1 MALNQKLTPILAG
14 RIIKSTRL
22 DDSIH
27 WIVFTDGSELKI
39 KTQDSQSHDPFIGRA
54 VHRVR
59 QAGTT
64 MTIDFDDDTSLEI
77 TLAEATSSV
86 MLRNK
91 NCVLEYAD

>member
-1 MALNQKLTPILAG
+1 MALNQKLTPIVAG
-14 RIIKSTRL
+14 RIIQSTHL
-22 DDSIH
+22 EEGKL

-39 KTQDSQSHDPFIGRA
+39 KTPASELQEPFIGRA

-64 MTIDFDDDTSLEI
+64 MTIDFEDDTSLEI